1 MSREP
6 VIVNSTEALQTAFGK
21 LRNDFMRH
29 KYLRVTW
36 RIGKSRSSK
45 QNRHSHAWYGQLARE
60 LPEDDEIGWKSFC
73 KLHFGVPILRAD
85 EPDFR
90 EMYDEKVKNLAYE
103 TKLLLMRWMPVTS
116 LMTKLQLKIYE
127 ENVKQHFLAR
137 GVVLT
142 YEKEGDH
149 EDA

>member
-6 VIVNSTEALQTAFGK
+6 VIVNSAEALQTAFGK
-21 LRNDFMRH
+21 LRDDFMRH

-60 LPEDDEIGWKSFC
+60 LHDDDEMGWKSFC

-85 EPDFR
+85 EPEFR
-90 EMYDEKVKNLAYE
+90 DMYDAKVKGLSYE

-127 ENVKQHFLAR
+127 EQMQQHFER
-137 GVVLT
+137 QGVILT
-142 YEKEGDH
+142 YEEA
-149 EDA
+149 EAA